1 MKVTKQEQA
10 IIIGIVI
17 SALGEQIV
25 NACTNTDKLEKVS
38 VIHNEMHD
46 NTTPRERREAM
57 INLLD
62 KTMDELLED

>member
-10 IIIGIVI
+10 IIIGVII
-17 SALGEQIV
+17 SALGGKIV
-25 NACTNTDKLEKVS
+25 NECIHTDKLENVS

-46 NTTPRERREAM
+46 NTTLQERREAL

-62 KTMDELLED
+62 KIMDELLKE